1 MSLAERFSE
10 MVRACFT
17 ALWIESHEHEDALT
31 EIAQLCRSEGWRL
44 ASWDVEQG
52 LNIIGQQPT
61 AEIGS
66 TDPLAAIRSLS
77 AFAAASDE
85 TREPLPA
92 LLVLVNFHRFLSSGE
107 LVQALARQI
116 SAGKQNRTF
125 VVILSPV
132 VQIPTELEKQFV
144 VIEHDLPGREQL
156 AEIARGVATNESELP
171 SGQEF
176 ERVIDAAMGLTRYE
190 SEGAFSLSLVRHDRL
205 QANVLWEQ
213 KAQMLKKSG
222 LLSLHHGS
230 EDFTSLGG
238 LEALKSFCKRSL
250 LRPGRDNARK
260 RARGV
265 LLLGVPGTG
274 KSAFAKALGKET
286 GRPTLVLDI
295 GALMGSL
302 VGQTEQNIRQA
313 LKVAD
318 AMSPCICFVD
328 EIEKA
333 LSGVGNSGDS
343 GVSTRLF
350 GTLLSWMND
359 HTSDVYLIATCN
371 DISKLPPEFS
381 RAERFDGIFFLNL
394 PQASE
399 KRRIWQMYLSYYGLD
414 AQQRLPDD
422 ASWTGVEIKSC
433 CRLAAL
439 LDVPLVAAA
448 QNVVP
453 VAMTAAESVERLQAW
468 ASGRCLSADTP
479 GIYQRQDVKPSARRK
494 VTRND
499 PSAN

>member
-1 MSLAERFSE
+1 MSLAERMSE
-10 MVRACFT
+10 MVRACFSG
-17 ALWIESHEHEDALT
+17 LWVQSHEHEDALA
-31 EIAQLCRSEGWRL
+31 EIAQLCRDESWRL

-52 LNIIGQQPT
+52 LNVFGQDQRVET
-61 AEIGS
+61 G
-66 TDPLAAIRSLS
+66 TGDPLAAIRSLGTLAGAGEGTGES
-77 AFAAASDE
+77 M
-85 TREPLPA
+85 PA
-92 LLVLVNFHRFLSSGE
+92 LLVLVNFHRFLNSGE
-107 LVQALARQI
+107 IEQALARQI
-116 SAGKQNRTF
+116 IAGKQNRTF
-125 VVILSPV
+125 IVILSPV
-132 VQIPTELEKQFV
+132 VQVPTELEKQFV
-144 VIEHDLPGREQL
+144 IIEHDLPGREQL
-156 AEIARGVATNESELP
+156 AEIARGVATNQNELP
-171 SGQEF
+171 TGQEF
-176 ERVIDAAMGLTRYE
+176 ERVIDAALGLTRYE
-190 SEGAFSLSLVRHDRL
+190 AEGAFSLSLVRHDRL
-205 QANVLWEQ
+205 QADVLWEQ

-222 LLSLHHGS
+222 LLSLHRGS
-230 EDFTSLGG
+230 DDFSTLGG
-238 LEALKSFCKRSL
+238 LDALKSFCKRSL
-250 LRPGRDNARK
+250 LQPSRNSNRK

-313 LKVAD
+313 LKIAD

-394 PQASE
+394 PQGPE

-414 AQQRLPDD
+414 AQQNLPADD
-422 ASWTGVEIKSC
+422 SWTGAEIKSC

-468 ASGRCLSADTP
+468 ASGRCLSADQP
-479 GIYQRQDVKPSARRK
+479 GIYQRQGKASARRK
-494 VTRND
+494 LTRNE
-499 PSAN
+499 PSDN